1 MFNPYIFRL
10 AELLSEDFFLV
21 DSVPINTY
29 LAHLE
34 TCRKFP
40 IMYRNEQ
47 VGGAVM
53 NENKFHIAVLPKYR
67 GRVGREILRAIE
79 WGFSINNPFIGIVSA
94 SNTDALKLV
103 KRYPYSVMGVL
114 DSNLVFMITK
124 RGN

>member
-21 DSVPINTY
+21 DAVPINTY
-29 LAHLE
+29 LAHLK
-34 TCRKFP
+34 TCRTFP
-40 IMYRNEQ
+40 IMYKNEQ

-67 GRVGREILRAIE
+67 GLVGREIVKAFE
-79 WGFSINNPFIGIVSA
+79 WGFSICDPFLGVISPTNNA
-94 SNTDALKLV
+94 ALKLV
-103 KRYPYSVMGVL
+103 KRYKYSVMGGL
-114 DSNLVFMITK
+114 NSNLVFMITK

>member
-103 KRYPYSVMGVL
+103 KRYQYSVMGGL
-114 DSNLVFMITK
+114 NSNLVFMITK

>member
-29 LAHLE
+29 LAALE
-34 TCRKFP
+34 KCRTRP
-40 IMYRNEQ
+40 ILYNNEQ

-53 NENKFHIAVLPKYR
+53 NENKFHLAVLPKYR
-67 GRVGREILRAIE
+67 GLVGREILKACE
-79 WGFSINNPFIGIVSA
+79 WGFAMYNPFIAIVSA
-94 SNTDALKLV
+94 SNTNALKLI
-103 KRYPYSVMGVL
+103 KRYQYSVVGGL
-114 DSNLVFMITK
+114 NNNLFFMITK